1 MSDHDENG
9 TEAAKAAAAASTEMD
24 DTDGLDETEG
34 ASVGGATPL
43 DEVSKLRAELEAA
56 KAQAREKHNDMLRTA
71 ADFDNYRKR
80 IARDSVRDRELA
92 EEKVIKK
99 VLPVLDNLERGLA
112 HMTPTT
118 PVEKIKEGTDATLRQ
133 FLSAMQELGV
143 TQMDAMGKPFDPK
156 IHDAI
161 SQVVDPEKPEGT
173 VVAVA
178 EPGYMIKDRVLRH
191 AKVVVSKPA

>member
-1 MSDHDENG
+1 MSEHDENG
-9 TEAAKAAAAASTEMD
+9 TEAAKAAAAAGAEMNE
-24 DTDGLDETEG
+24 TDELDEAEG
-34 ASVGGATPL
+34 ATADAPV
-43 DEVSKLRAELEAA
+43 DELSKLRAELEAA
-56 KAQAREKHNDMLRTA
+56 RAQARERHNDMLRTA

-118 PVEKIKEGTDATLRQ
+118 PLEKIKEGTDATLRQ
-133 FLSAMQELGV
+133 FLAAMQDLGV
-143 TQMDAMGKPFDPK
+143 SQMEALGKVFDPK
-156 IHDAI
+156 LHDAI
-161 SQVVDPEKPEGT
+161 SQVVDPEKPENT